1 MSARESGG
9 GRSLLEAEECFRD
22 FHFGEVAAFVIGAKR
37 ERRMLDVHLKLNGFV
52 LQSNKLTYDVYCCNV
67 LVKSLCSNI

>member
-1 MSARESGG
+1 MCARESGG

-37 ERRMLDVHLKLNGFV
+37 ERRMLDVHLKLNRLV
-52 LQSNKLTYDVYCCNV
+52 LQSNKFTYGVCCCYVFVEN
-67 LVKSLCSNI
+67 L